1 VIGSAEGGKVDIQP
15 GIKRGIKVGIA
26 LSLVGFILFFAFFFG
41 VAAAIATP
49 ADVHDRTAFRHDM
62 DNDSVLAGVSFAISA
77 LGMLLMSLGGTVLF
91 VSIGRALFA
100 HARAEADRQRAMATC
115 SFCGSAMTPTGCV
128 RCGAAGS

>member
-1 VIGSAEGGKVDIQP
+1 VTVEP
-15 GIKRGIKVGIA
+15 GIKLGIKVGVA
-26 LSLVGFILFFAFFFG
+26 LSVIGFVLFFAFFFG

-49 ADVHDRTAFRHDM
+49 ADVHDRVAFRDDM
-62 DNDSVLAGVSFAISA
+62 NNDSMLAGVSFAVSA

-100 HARAEADRQRAMATC
+100 RVRAEADRERARATC
-115 SFCGSAMTPTGCV
+115 SFCGSNMTPTGCV